1 MSAGCHSVICW
12 TVHVLGVQPGRLL
25 DLHQGECDDK
35 LGLGSK
41 KQRSA
46 RNQRPSSEFEQE
58 KKKPDLKS
66 SQICVSCSGCFFSLP
81 GNQFLCIPVHYHGW
95 TEIWNLSCCLWWF
108 RCMDNLD
115 GMRCF
120 CTTFTPQPTHLRWLG
135 LNRKILFSVTRR
147 SRSDSCPLL
156 TDC

>member
-12 TVHVLGVQPGRLL
+12 TAHVLGVQPGHLL

-58 KKKPDLKS
+58 KKKPDLQS
-66 SQICVSCSGCFFSLP
+66 GQICVSCSGCFFSLLDDH
-81 GNQFLCIPVHYHGW
+81 FHVYHRW
-95 TEIWNLSCCLWWF
+95 TENMEFIFYYLTTNNLKLVVCDDSGAWI
-108 RCMDNLD
+108 NLVSILKRTRLK
-115 GMRCF
+115 MR
-120 CTTFTPQPTHLRWLG
+120 PKMR
-135 LNRKILFSVTRR
+135 
-147 SRSDSCPLL
+147 
-156 TDC
+156 